1 MTVLITTPTSTI
13 GRQLVA
19 DLLDRDVALRV
30 VTRDPARLDPD
41 VRDRVEVV
49 AGSHGDAAVI
59 DRAAAGA
66 QAAFWLTPVEPAAP
80 TLDATFADFA
90 RPAAEAFARHGVARV
105 VGISALG
112 RGTPLAA
119 HAGMVTASL
128 AMDDVFASSGVPYRA
143 VVNPSFMD
151 NLLNH
156 VGPIREQGAF
166 FLMLDPDR
174 SAPTVATRDI
184 AATAARLLL
193 DDTWTGAG
201 EVACLGPA
209 DLSPTEMAEVMSDV
223 LGRQV
228 RYRAI
233 PAAAFKERMMGF
245 GMTDAMAQGLVDM
258 FEAKNQGL
266 DNAIARTPAS
276 TTPTTFRQW
285 CEEVLAPAVNA

>member
-1 MTVLITTPTSTI
+1 VILITAPTSNI

-19 DLLDRDVALRV
+19 ELLDRDVALRV
-30 VTRDPARLDPD
+30 VTRDPARLDAA

-49 AGSHGDAAVI
+49 TGSHGDPAVI
-59 DRAAAGA
+59 DRAAEGA
-66 QAAFWLTPVEPAAP
+66 QAAFWLTPVEPTAP

-90 RPAAEAFARHGVARV
+90 RPAAAAFARHGVGRV

-128 AMDDVFASSGVPYRA
+128 AMDDVFAGSGVPYRA
-143 VVNPSFMD
+143 VVNPSFME
-151 NLLNH
+151 NLLNN

-166 FLMLDPDR
+166 FLMFDPDL

-184 AATAARLLL
+184 AATSARLLL
-193 DDTWTGAG
+193 DDTWAGAG

-209 DLSPTEMAEVMSDV
+209 DLTPVEMAQVISDAI
-223 LGRQV
+223 GREV
-228 RYRAI
+228 RYQQV

-245 GMTDAMAQGLVDM
+245 GMSEPIAQGLVDM

-266 DNAIARTPAS
+266 DNAVARTPES

-285 CEEVLAPAVNA
+285 CAEVLAPAVNA